1 LELFWSIGLRT
12 AYIRLGLVPQTKV
25 FEVTMV
31 QKRLNLSDDFH
42 AQALPGEP
50 RRSERRERRSPLCV
64 MLRVCGFSNSA
75 RMFSELTSTY
85 NISPSGCCVR
95 LRTQPLE
102 RTALALQVV
111 PREGPLPEGGAQLLY
126 QVVWL
131 QPQDQAWEVGLS
143 ALGQTDLLR
152 MAFASHTP

>member
-1 LELFWSIGLRT
+1 MS
-12 AYIRLGLVPQTKV
+12 ALVPQTKAFGV
-25 FEVTMV
+25 AMA
-31 QKRLNLSDDFH
+31 QKKLNPSNDLLAMRRL
-42 AQALPGEP
+42 GEP

-64 MLRVCGFSNSA
+64 MLRVCGFSNSG
-75 RMFSELTSTY
+75 RIFSELTSTY

-111 PREGPLPEGGAQLLY
+111 PREGPLSEGGAQLLY

-131 QPQDQAWEVGLS
+131 QPQEQAWEVGLF
-143 ALGQTDLLR
+143 ALGHTDLLR
-152 MAFASHTP
+152 VAFASHTP